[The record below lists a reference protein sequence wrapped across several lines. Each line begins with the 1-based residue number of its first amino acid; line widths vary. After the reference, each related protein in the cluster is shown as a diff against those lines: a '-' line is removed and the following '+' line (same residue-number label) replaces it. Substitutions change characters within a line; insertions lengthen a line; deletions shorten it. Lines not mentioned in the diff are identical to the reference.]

1 MNKSLFI
8 LSFLSFLTLGL
19 FAQENQAAKIDSI
32 IFDKMSH
39 DYGNIEQGS
48 DGSCEFNFT
57 NKGKVPLI
65 LNNVHASCGC
75 TIPEWPK
82 EPIEPGKKGVIKVK
96 YNTNIVGSFSK
107 SITVYSNA
115 KNAQVVLLI
124 RGNVTTKQ

>member
-8 LSFLSFLTLGL
+8 LSFLSFLTIGL
-19 FAQENQAAKIDSI
+19 YAQENQVVKTDSI
-32 IFDKMSH
+32 IFDKIAF
-39 DYGNIEQGS
+39 DYGTIEQGS

-57 NKGKVPLI
+57 NKGMVPLI

-96 YNTNIVGSFSK
+96 YNTNIIGSFSK

-124 RGNVTTKQ
+124 RGNVTSKQ

>member
-1 MNKSLFI
+1 MNKSLFS
-8 LSFLSFLTLGL
+8 LSLLSFLTLGL
-19 FAQENQAAKIDSI
+19 YAQDNQTSKTDSI
-32 IFDKMSH
+32 IFDKMSY

-124 RGNVTTKQ
+124 KGNVTSKQ

>member
-1 MNKSLFI
+1 MNKSLFL
-8 LSFLSFLTLGL
+8 LSLLSFLTIGL
-19 FAQENQAAKIDSI
+19 YAQDNQAVKTDSI